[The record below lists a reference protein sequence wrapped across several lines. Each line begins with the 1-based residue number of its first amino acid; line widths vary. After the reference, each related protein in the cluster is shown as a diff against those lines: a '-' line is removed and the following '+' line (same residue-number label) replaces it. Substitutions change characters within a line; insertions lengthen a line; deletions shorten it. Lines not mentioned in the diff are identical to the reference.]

1 MRHRLNWGVI
11 GSGAIAA
18 DFTRALWLSERCRVV
33 HVVGSSL
40 DKARAFAKR
49 YGVPGSS
56 EDVAEML
63 DDEKV
68 DAVYIA
74 TPHPLHEEQALSC
87 IAAGVPV
94 LCEKPIAMSTEGAR
108 RIFDAAIGNGVFV
121 LEGYM
126 YRCHPLIGELIKQLQ
141 SGAIGKVRH
150 VHADFGFYA
159 SRDPGGRLFNPR
171 LGGGS
176 VLDVGGY
183 PVSLARLVAGVATG
197 APQAEPIAIS
207 AAGTIGP
214 TGADEFAT
222 ALLTFPGEISAQVTS
237 AISHDVGTTVVI
249 HGEEGKIVLSNPWI
263 PGGDRQGLE
272 SELVLQPNRG
282 EAQTLRLRAQRPVYA
297 LEAELVADTLPDL
310 QAPWPAMTWADSL
323 GNLRVM
329 DAWRAAI

>member
-49 YGVPGSS
+49 YGVPGCSQ
-56 EDVAEML
+56 DVGEML
-63 DDEKV
+63 ADEKV

-74 TPHPLHEEQALSC
+74 TPHPLHEEQALAC

-94 LCEKPIAMSTEGAR
+94 LCEKPLAMSTEGAR
-108 RIFDAAIGNGVFV
+108 RVFDAANGAGVFV
-121 LEGYM
+121 LEGFM
-126 YRCHPLIGELIKQLQ
+126 YRCHPLIGALIQRIQ
-141 SGAIGKVRH
+141 NGAIGKVRH
-150 VHADFGFYA
+150 IRADFGFCA
-159 SRDPGGRLFNPR
+159 PRDPAGRLFNPK

-176 VLDVGGY
+176 ILDVGGY
-183 PVSLARLVAGVATG
+183 PVSMARLIAGVAVG
-197 APQAEPIAIS
+197 APQAEPTAIS
-207 AAGTIGP
+207 AACTIGP

-237 AISHDVGTTVVI
+237 AISHDVGTSVVI
-249 HGEEGKIVLSNPWI
+249 FGDEGKIVLPNPWL

-272 SELVLQPNRG
+272 SELTVHPMRG
-282 EAQTLRLRAQRPVYA
+282 EPELVRLRAARPVYA
-297 LEAELVADTLPDL
+297 LEAELVADTLPNL

-329 DAWRAAI
+329 DAWRQAL